1 MSFNRL
7 NEDNLTN
14 AEKGM
19 VRMKSLTNY
28 VMGGVL
34 IACGFVVFFPPKSI
48 APFIER
54 YDDLAIKMLG
64 VICFIYGAFRV
75 FRGYMKNYFRGR

>member
-19 VRMKSLTNY
+19 VRMKTITNY
-28 VMGGVL
+28 VMGTL
-34 IACGFVVFFPPKSI
+34 IIACGFMVFFPPKAI
-48 APFIER
+48 AAKLAL
-54 YDDLAIKMLG
+54 YDDVAIKMLG
-64 VICFIYGAFRV
+64 VICFIYGGFRI
-75 FRGYMKNYFRGR
+75 FRGYMKNYFRGS